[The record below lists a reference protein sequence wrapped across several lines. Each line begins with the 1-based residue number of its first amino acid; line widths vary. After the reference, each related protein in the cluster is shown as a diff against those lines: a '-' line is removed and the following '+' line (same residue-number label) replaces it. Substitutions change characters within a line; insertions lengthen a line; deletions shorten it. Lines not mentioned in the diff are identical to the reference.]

1 MKCSIGD
8 IVKFKTGSKG
18 IEKGEVRFIEKSRN
32 EDILYINSFSR
43 WAYKVN
49 ERKIVSKV
57 TQRQISC

>member
-8 IVKFKTGSKG
+8 IVTFKTGSNE

-43 WAYKVN
+43 WAYKVTD
-49 ERKIVSKV
+49 RKIVSKV
-57 TQRQISC
+57 LQRQISC

>member
-8 IVKFKTGSKG
+8 IVTFKAGTNE
-18 IEKGEVRFIEKSRN
+18 IEKGEVRFIEKDRN

-43 WAYKVN
+43 WAYKVT

-57 TQRQISC
+57 PQRKIRY